1 MGNLGSLDWE
11 DPLDEDMAN
20 HSSILG
26 ELPGESP
33 WTEEPGRL
41 EPMGSQR
48 VGYDWATKHTHT
60 HEERNLQSLSECGSQ
75 IERSDA
81 VIWIMLKTA
90 PTMITV
96 VYGSLF
102 LILVIALNLL
112 KKPIFINS
120 TITYQLFLSYKP

>member
-48 VGYDWATKHTHT
+48 VGYD
-60 HEERNLQSLSECGSQ
+60 
-75 IERSDA
+75 
-81 VIWIMLKTA
+81 
-90 PTMITV
+90 
-96 VYGSLF
+96 
-102 LILVIALNLL
+102 
-112 KKPIFINS
+112 
-120 TITYQLFLSYKP
+120 